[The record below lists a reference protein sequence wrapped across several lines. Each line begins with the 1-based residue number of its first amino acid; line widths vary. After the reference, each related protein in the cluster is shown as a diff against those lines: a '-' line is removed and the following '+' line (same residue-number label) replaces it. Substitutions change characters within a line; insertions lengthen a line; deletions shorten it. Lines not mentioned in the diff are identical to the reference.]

1 METLIKKS
9 VRSANKYLMYYIGCY
24 AMVEF
29 GNQGVKKRK
38 ISNMALYS
46 WFGKDYPSTCESK
59 YYNIKP
65 ILKMLNK
72 LTEDDY
78 TQLGKWGVGG
88 SSEVK
93 YWLSQFEDYDIREN
107 HLQKIRE
114 GLKVV
119 NYTFSPEAFIYLTS
133 NGYDIFE
140 LIINDLA
147 VEAK

>member
-1 METLIKKS
+1 
-9 VRSANKYLMYYIGCY
+9 
-24 AMVEF
+24 MVQF
-29 GNQGVKKRK
+29 ADQRPKKRK
-38 ISNMALYS
+38 ITNMSLYS
-46 WFGKDYPSTCESK
+46 WFGKNYPVTFMENK
-59 YYNIKP
+59 YYKIKP

-114 GLKVV
+114 GLKVI
-119 NYTFSPEAFIYLTS
+119 NYTFAPEAFIYLTS
-133 NGYDIFE
+133 NGFDLFE

-147 VEAK
+147 MEETKL